1 MLDYQPGG
9 SLLHRM
15 NPILKLLIALLIC
28 VACFVT
34 PLHLVVLSGLFVTL
48 LMAAVCGC
56 GKWALGVVKSL
67 AVLSIIIFVIQALCI
82 QNGTA
87 LITLPLGVKITDAGL
102 SFSALFVL
110 RLIASALPLALML
123 RVTKGIDLANA
134 LNRNLRVPFKYAFA
148 VSTAIRFIPAFA
160 DEMNEIMEAQTARGV
175 ALDAKGLK
183 KLRLLIPLCV
193 PLMLSCVRKA
203 QTAAISAELRG
214 ASLRK

>member
-1 MLDYQPGG
+1 MLDYQPGD

-15 NPILKLLIALLIC
+15 NPILKLLIAMLIC
-28 VACFVT
+28 VACFIT
-34 PLHLVVLSGLFVTL
+34 PLHAVVLSALAATL
-48 LMAAVCGC
+48 LTACVCGC

-67 AVLSIIIFVIQALCI
+67 AVLSIIIFIIQTLCI
-82 QNGTA
+82 QNGNA
-87 LITLPLGVKITDAGL
+87 LIALPFGLKITDQGV

-148 VSTAIRFIPAFA
+148 VSSAIRFIPAFA
-160 DEMNEIMEAQTARGV
+160 DEMEEIVEAQTARGV
-175 ALDAKGLK
+175 QFDAKGLK

-193 PLMLSCVRKA
+193 PLLLSCVRKA